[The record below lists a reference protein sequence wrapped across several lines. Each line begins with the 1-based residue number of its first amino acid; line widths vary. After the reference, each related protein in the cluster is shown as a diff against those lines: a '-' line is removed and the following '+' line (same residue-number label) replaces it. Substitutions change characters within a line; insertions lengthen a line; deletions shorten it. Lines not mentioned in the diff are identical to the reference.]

1 VPTQFDFP
9 IESASRGPSAARQ
22 TVFFLLIFL
31 SFLLPSLVESFVC
44 FMRVLSN
51 SLEPPCE
58 VFSSASSSEFF
69 AVLRNSLVQS
79 LRRLLPSSSQFS
91 GTPLFSP
98 FVCFFRVLRSS
109 PELGKGKQSRSQT
122 GPFANFPVQRNDRNP
137 SFLLLWITTSRWIH
151 LGALGFAPL
160 LLLPTVRL
168 QISAVD
174 RQRRDGTWIDGTWLE
189 VLNDGGIQN
198 SQTRVVVRGPE

>member
-1 VPTQFDFP
+1 
-9 IESASRGPSAARQ
+9 
-22 TVFFLLIFL
+22 
-31 SFLLPSLVESFVC
+31 
-44 FMRVLSN
+44 MRVLRN
-51 SLEPPCE
+51 SPEPPFG

-69 AVLRNSLVQS
+69 AVLRNSLVQY
-79 LRRLLPSSSQFS
+79 LRLLLPSSSQFS

-122 GPFANFPVQRNDRNP
+122 GAFAVANFPDQRNDR
-137 SFLLLWITTSRWIH
+137 SLGFLLLWISTSRWIH

-168 QISAVD
+168 QISPVD
-174 RQRRDGTWIDGTWLE
+174 SQRRDGTWIDGTWLE
-189 VLNDGGIQN
+189 VLKDGGIQN
-198 SQTRVVVRGPE
+198 SQTRVVVRRTWFEVLNDGP